1 MTDQFASGIIATSA
15 PPTSIYTAFGAYN
28 EVTRDY
34 TDTLPSFNVVAELQD
49 NLLLRL
55 SGSKVMSRP
64 ELGNLAPTA
73 GVTATTRTGN
83 VNNPF
88 LDPIRAKTADLALEW
103 YFREGSLLS
112 VAYFYKDIES
122 FIQRI
127 TSEVPYRSLGLP
139 DSLLDGSPASPTDN
153 FLVGRFENTPGGPL
167 KGYEINAQVQ
177 FDFLP
182 GFWSNFGALGNFTK
196 ADADISYILTAGGQP
211 VTAQLVGM
219 SPTTAS
225 GTLYFENE
233 TFSVR
238 ATASYRDKYFRA
250 IPASLGSDVRGDLAT
265 TFVDAQASWHF
276 PGNITA
282 ILEVQNLTD
291 ERGTLYI
298 DETRENTLFQTE
310 QGRTYTLGINW
321 KY

>member
-1 MTDQFASGIIATSA
+1 
-15 PPTSIYTAFGAYN
+15 
-28 EVTRDY
+28 
-34 TDTLPSFNVVAELQD
+34 
-49 NLLLRL
+49 
-55 SGSKVMSRP
+55 
-64 ELGNLAPTA
+64 
-73 GVTATTRTGN
+73 
-83 VNNPF
+83 
-88 LDPIRAKTADLALEW
+88 
-103 YFREGSLLS
+103 
-112 VAYFYKDIES
+112 
-122 FIQRI
+122 
-127 TSEVPYRSLGLP
+127 LP